1 MNKYYFIVPALLLGG
16 FIFIYR
22 GSAEEMRQKEVKHKM
37 EIDAKKAAEEKQRLE
52 NEKQAQED
60 AEKRQKVREQEDL
73 AKLQKREKEYNDI
86 MTRLKTESDA
96 LDAENAKLTKE
107 SSELEIALINGQ
119 ILRDKTNRE
128 SFELSKQVELA
139 KINRRGAELE
149 IQRLIEMVGSKAS
162 SSSLAAMPAPPPVPK
177 K

>member
-16 FIFIYR
+16 FIFLYR
-22 GSAEEMRQKEVKHKM
+22 ASSAEMEIKEAKHKT
-37 EIDAKKAAEEKQRLE
+37 EIAAKKAADEKQRLD

-60 AEKRQKVREQEDL
+60 AEKRQKEREKEEL
-73 AKLQKREKEYNDI
+73 AKLQKKEKEYNDI
-86 MTRLKTESDA
+86 MTRLKNESDA

-128 SFELSKQVELA
+128 SFELNKQVELA

-162 SSSLAAMPAPPPVPK
+162 TSTLAAMPAPPPVPK